1 MSENGRRKGIQ
12 IASSADVFEVLAQG
26 QRVGS
31 LRRSLSAITRQLFT
45 DMTTSMQERVVAVN
59 EDGLSEDR
67 AKRQAAWNGVLEST
81 VTLTSAHESLAQV
94 VSLERRAQGMLDEV
108 TSKAALLIELAERDL
123 PETILP
129 ETLKAELEPVAAGD
143 TDPGRFARSIL
154 GLTRPENHA
163 AMAQSLQWMTGL
175 RLQALHATLLGEL
188 ADATPSSGAASE
200 ADLESL
206 SRDVSEKVTALRDA
220 ARAGAKEL
228 ADETASPAFAL
239 SLWAA
244 LFEFETWLLTD
255 VPSALAAAC
264 AAATGRV
271 DNDDADAERWARE
284 TGKTYDTLRQGL
296 AYDAGVRAV
305 LLAYASY
312 DDRKLAAFAEARDLP
327 VESATVDLPRSSL
340 SAVAEAPEGEAIEI
354 AGLVSDASFTVGG
367 PSNRSVLSLGPSGAV
382 RVLVP
387 HVAASS
393 FGIDT
398 GVWTQVRGRAHPTG
412 KDGIDGP
419 VVLAGRIQR
428 KDAAQHSFTDA
439 LIFTGRHSFDV
450 RPSDLD
456 LVASRVAGNRTTLN
470 EIGMRRL
477 KVRS

>member
-1 MSENGRRKGIQ
+1 MQ

-26 QRVGS
+26 QRVGG

-45 DMTTSMQERVVAVN
+45 DMTTTMQERLVAVN

-67 AKRQAAWNGVLEST
+67 AKRQASWSGVLDST
-81 VTLTSAHESLAQV
+81 VALTSAHEALAQV
-94 VSLERRAQGMLDEV
+94 VGLERRAQGMLEDV
-108 TSKAALLIELAERDL
+108 TSKAAQLIELAERDL

-129 ETLKAELEPVAAGD
+129 EALRAELEPLAAGD
-143 TDPGRFARSIL
+143 TDPGRMARSML
-154 GLTRPENHA
+154 GLTRQENRQ

-188 ADATPSSGAASE
+188 ADATPDPAAASE
-200 ADLESL
+200 AELESL
-206 SRDVSEKVTALRDA
+206 SRDVGEKVTGLRDA
-220 ARAGAKEL
+220 ARAAAKEL
-228 ADETASPAFAL
+228 ADESASPAFAL

-244 LFEFETWLLTD
+244 LFEFETWLMTD
-255 VPSALAAAC
+255 VPSALAAVG
-264 AAATGRV
+264 AAATARV
-271 DNDDADAERWARE
+271 EGDDADAERWARE
-284 TGKTYDTLRQGL
+284 TGKTYDQLRQGL
-296 AYDAGVRAV
+296 AYNAGVRAV

-312 DDRKLAAFAEARDLP
+312 DDRMLDAFAETRELP
-327 VESATVDLPRSSL
+327 VESATVDLPRSNL
-340 SAVAEAPEGEAIEI
+340 SAVAEAPEGQEIEI
-354 AGLVSDASFTVGG
+354 AGLVSDASFTIGG
-367 PSNRSVLSLGPSGAV
+367 PSNRSVLSLGRSAAV

-419 VVLAGRIQR
+419 VVMAGRIPR
-428 KDAAQHSFTDA
+428 KNAAQHSFTDA
-439 LIFTGRHSFDV
+439 LIFAGRHSFDV

-477 KVRS
+477 KARS